1 MMGWILMALV
11 AASTGVI
18 AHLLFRRRWLAL
30 TAAGLLALLLAPYV
44 SLRVL
49 WATTGQ
55 HDAQDGLAIVF
66 GPLVTVPVALLVALA
81 LSHWRRR
88 RT

>member
-1 MMGWILMALV
+1 MIGWLLMAV
-11 AASTGVI
+11 IAASMGAM
-18 AHLLFRRRWLAL
+18 AHLLFPRRWQAL

-44 SLRVL
+44 ALRVL

-66 GPLVTVPVALLVALA
+66 GPLLTVPVAVLA
-81 LSHWRRR
+81 TLMLNHWRPGKR
-88 RT
+88 